1 MSANMGGQYG
11 FNPQLPISN
20 MDYVTLDQIRQAL
33 ASNPNGGALKQYYDY
48 VLFDS
53 FVFAPN
59 TALPGGKIQFFQN
72 RTGQQQLIIGAT
84 STYSK
89 QDNDTNMQAAG
100 QLPQGQYFVF
110 NSIQVLFNLTGNCPA
125 INTTSGA
132 QQLDRPTTSGL
143 FTANINSAFSDLR
156 SFLQLG
162 RGEFTIGNRPFINA
176 PLFCYPTQ
184 FGVWGYGFAVGA
196 TTGQAQLVDST
207 ANNGPGVPMNLQ
219 SPLLLVNGKNF
230 EFDVTFPYSFTTPAN
245 AYLQMYTCLVGTIYD
260 SIS

>member
-1 MSANMGGQYG
+1 MMDNAYG
-11 FNPQLPISN
+11 FNPNLPINN

-53 FVFAPN
+53 FVFGPGV
-59 TALPGGKIQFFQN
+59 ALPSTKIQFFQN
-72 RTGQQQLIIGAT
+72 KTGNMQQIVGTNSL
-84 STYSK
+84 YNK
-89 QDNDTNMQAAG
+89 QDNDTNMQNSG
-100 QLPQGQYFVF
+100 QLPQGQFFVF

-125 INTTSGA
+125 INTTAGN
-132 QQLDRPTTSGL
+132 QQLDRPITSGL

-156 SFLQLG
+156 SFMQLG
-162 RGEFTIGNRPFINA
+162 SGTFMIGNRPFINA

-207 ANNGPGVPMNLQ
+207 ANNGPGVPLQLQ

-245 AYLQMYTCLVGTIYD
+245 AYLQMYCCLVGTIYD